1 MSEPSGKRLKTNLPI
16 CKTHRVFVGSKVK
29 QNLPA
34 VVEES
39 LCGVSTLIME
49 IAYRFEALVRVS
61 VELIGIYQTSLYYLV
76 KQLLV
81 CNFYKINTRWK
92 NICGKNKRTT
102 TQNK

>member
-61 VELIGIYQTSLYYLV
+61 VELIGIYQTSLYYLS
-76 KQLLV
+76 
-81 CNFYKINTRWK
+81 
-92 NICGKNKRTT
+92 TT
-102 TQNK
+102 SMQFLQNKHSLEKYMWKE